1 LAFINCQYIILG
13 WSAGDL
19 ESARRAWQLGR
30 KAEDRATPAGRRDV
44 YRTNLLMTAAILARA
59 GHRDSAVSLLRTFQQ
74 TRQGPEDLDGFA
86 FDEAYIRLLVGQEDT
101 ALTLLKTF
109 LRHNWAQRGYVA
121 HTPWFRSLRGN
132 RTFVAMTERL
142 P

>member
-1 LAFINCQYIILG
+1 MNCQFTILG

-30 KAEDRATPAGRRDV
+30 EAEDRATPARRRDA

-59 GHRDSAVSLLRTFQQ
+59 GYRDSALSLLHTFEG
-74 TRQGPEDLDGFA
+74 TRRHPDVDGFA
-86 FDEAYIRLLVGQEDT
+86 SDEAYVRLLVGQEDK
-101 ALTLLKTF
+101 AIALLKTF
-109 LRHNWAQRGYVA
+109 LHHNWAQRGYIA
-121 HTPWFRSLRGN
+121 RTPWYRSLHGN
-132 RTFVAMTERL
+132 PAFLAMTERR